1 MSLPFYE
8 LFYGQTRTYLIPNGN
23 QSILIDTDWP
33 GTLPQFF
40 KAIKAVGIKLSEIAY
55 VIVTHYHP
63 DHMGLVG
70 ELQALGVQLLVFEEQ
85 REFLHSS
92 DQIFEKSGLTYQP
105 IDDQAIQ
112 YLTCQESKAFF
123 AKLGLDLEVMA
134 TPGHSDDSVSIIHE
148 QKRAFVGD
156 LYTLDTVRG
165 YDNPTLEQSWQSLL
179 DRQLETIYYGHP
191 NPSAVRGLTVIP

>member
-55 VIVTHYHP
+55 MMVTHYHP

-165 YDNPTLEQSWQSLL
+165 YTNPNLEESWQSLL